1 MSERRKATM
10 AEARAAWDAY
20 PKQHRSI
27 RTVVKAM
34 AKKDLICAIATLQRW
49 VKADWVVRPHIKK
62 TESLYEATVNVV
74 EQIAAHNV
82 VEQIS
87 AHQDQTSKLIA
98 ELRSEMQKVLADH
111 PDDAQLARLAAREK
125 MATQVVLARCIANNA
140 ATIVAERPGVAIG
153 LFEILNVPI
162 TPMGTVVPLGNG
174 DGNGN
179 DARIIEGRVIEESPT
194 TAAIRA
200 FKQRERQGVAA

>member
-1 MSERRKATM
+1 MSEKRRATI
-10 AEARAAWDAY
+10 AEAKAAWDAC
-20 PKQHRSI
+20 PEQDRSV
-27 RTVVKAM
+27 RVVIKAM
-34 AKKDLICAIATLQRW
+34 AEKNLVCAIATLQRW
-49 VKADWVVRPHIKK
+49 VKSNWTVNVRMRK
-62 TESLYEATVNVV
+62 TKDPEKIYEATVKVV
-74 EQIAAHNV
+74 EQIAGYQ
-82 VEQIS
+82 E
-87 AHQDQTSKLIA
+87 QTSKLIA

-125 MATQVVLARCIANNA
+125 MATQVVLARCIADNA

-194 TAAIRA
+194 TTAIRA